1 MEEKSNQDMYD
12 DYKFVTK
19 KELSSLGLDH
29 LIGTNVLRAYMHG
42 YFVDLRLYQKV
53 QLKIIYFDIVL
64 NILIQHNIFI

>member
-1 MEEKSNQDMYD
+1 MEEKSNQDLYD

-53 QLKIIYFDIVL
+53 EYYL
-64 NILIQHNIFI
+64 